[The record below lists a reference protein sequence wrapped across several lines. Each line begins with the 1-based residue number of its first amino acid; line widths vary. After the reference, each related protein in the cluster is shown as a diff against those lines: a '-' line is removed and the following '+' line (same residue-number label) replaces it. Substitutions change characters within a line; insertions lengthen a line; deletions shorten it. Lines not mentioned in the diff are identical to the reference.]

1 VWLKIALRCG
11 RLLGMSAQPSWA
23 PWLLIEIC
31 AWSLVYGCV
40 SGVLYGSWW
49 QDIEFLER
57 MGACMAT
64 PGKAWAGIDIGKT
77 HHWVCV
83 LDADGTVL
91 MSRKLANDESEIV
104 SLIASVTSL
113 AEQVVWAVDIIGAP
127 SALILALLAKSG
139 QSVRYAAGRV
149 VAAMSSAY
157 IGEGKTDAKDS
168 YVIAETARIRR
179 DLAVIDQDTDLV
191 RNLAVL
197 TGHRADL
204 IADRVR
210 MINRLR
216 DLMTSVFPSLERE
229 FDYSACKGA
238 LVLLTG
244 YASPERIRRIG
255 ATRLAGWLQHRRV
268 RDSVRVATR
277 AVTAARAQLIVLP
290 GQDLTASIIAELATN
305 ILALDERVKNLD
317 AQIAATFDQH
327 PHAAVIQS
335 MPGFGAFLGA
345 SLLVGAGNLRAFPSA
360 GHLAAAAG
368 LVPVP
373 NDSGRRTG
381 NLHRPHRYSRP
392 LRHVFYLSAQTSMM
406 RAGPNRDYYLKKR
419 EHGRT
424 HSQAVIAL
432 ARRRVD
438 VLWALLRDD
447 RTWTK
452 APPTLI
458 QAA

>member
-1 VWLKIALRCG
+1 MTVV
-11 RLLGMSAQPSWA
+11 Q
-23 PWLLIEIC
+23 E
-31 AWSLVYGCV
+31 
-40 SGVLYGSWW
+40 
-49 QDIEFLER
+49 
-57 MGACMAT
+57 
-64 PGKAWAGIDIGKT
+64 KAWVGVDIGKT

-83 LDADGTVL
+83 VDAEGKALLSV
-91 MSRKLANDESEIV
+91 KVANDEAEIITV
-104 SLIASVTSL
+104 IDTVGDL
-113 AEQVVWAVDIIGAP
+113 AEQLVWAVDIIGAP
-127 SALILALLAKSG
+127 SALILALLAQAG
-139 QSVRYAAGRV
+139 QSVQYASGRV

-157 IGEGKTDAKDS
+157 AGEGKTDAKDAH
-168 YVIAETARIRR
+168 VIAETARIRR
-179 DLAVIDQDTDLV
+179 DLAVIDRDTDLV

-216 DLMTSVFPSLERE
+216 DLMTSVFPSLERG
-229 FDYSACKGA
+229 FDYSSRKGA

-244 YASPERIRRIG
+244 YASPERIRRLG
-255 ATRLAGWLQHRRV
+255 QTRLAGWLQHRRV
-268 RDSVRVATR
+268 RDSAGVAAR

-290 GQDLTASIIAELATN
+290 GQDLAVSIIAELATN
-305 ILALDERVKNLD
+305 ILALDERVKSLD
-317 AQIAATFDQH
+317 TQIAETFETH
-327 PHAAVIQS
+327 PQAAVIQS

-345 SLLVGAGNLRAFPSA
+345 SLLVGAGDLRAFPSA

-373 NDSGRRTG
+373 NDSGRRSG
-381 NLHRPHRYSRP
+381 NLHRPLRYSRP

-419 EHGRT
+419 ACGRT

-438 VLWALLRDD
+438 VLWALLRDN
-447 RTWTK
+447 RIWEK
-452 APPTLI
+452 APPALA